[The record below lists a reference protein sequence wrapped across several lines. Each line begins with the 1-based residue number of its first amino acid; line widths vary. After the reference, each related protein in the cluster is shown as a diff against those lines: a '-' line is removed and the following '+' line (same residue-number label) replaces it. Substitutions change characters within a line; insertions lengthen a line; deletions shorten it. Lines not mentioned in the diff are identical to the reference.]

1 MTIAGYMVAHHSAAL
16 LIAKYDALAIHIA
29 DSGKVDAIEHP
40 EAFRNLLANAKRRAR
55 ANARAARIAT
65 GAIPVQAKLAYQ
77 LAGTEETGSLDDQL
91 DALAELW
98 TASEFCQVAVML
110 ARG

>member
-1 MTIAGYMVAHHSAAL
+1 MVAYHSTAL
-16 LIAKYDALAIHIA
+16 LVAKYDALIVHVA
-29 DSGKVDAIEHP
+29 DSGKVVAVEP
-40 EAFRNLLANAKRRAR
+40 AEAFRNLLANAKRGAR
-55 ANARAARIAT
+55 ASARAARIAT

-77 LAGTEETGSLDDQL
+77 LASVEEAGTIDDQL

-110 ARG
+110 ACG